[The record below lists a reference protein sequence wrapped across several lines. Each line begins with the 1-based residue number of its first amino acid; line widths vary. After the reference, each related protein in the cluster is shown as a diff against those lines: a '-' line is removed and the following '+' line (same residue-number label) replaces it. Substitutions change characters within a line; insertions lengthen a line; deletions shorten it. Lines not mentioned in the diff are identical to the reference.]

1 MENNE
6 LLQAISDMID
16 KKLEPIKEDI
26 QSLRNDNISI
36 KEDIQ
41 SLRNDNISI
50 KEDIQS
56 LRNEQ
61 AQMKSDLE
69 RQIKRTERSLK
80 AEIVESENLILDE
93 VSRVHNIL
101 NQHRADKSVHT
112 A

>member
-6 LLQAISDMID
+6 LLQAISNMID
-16 KKLEPIKEDI
+16 KKLEP
-26 QSLRNDNISI
+26 
-36 KEDIQ
+36 
-41 SLRNDNISI
+41 I

-101 NQHRADKSVHT
+101 NEHRENKSVHT

>member
-6 LLQAISDMID
+6 LLQAISDMMD

-26 QSLRNDNISI
+26 QSLRN
-36 KEDIQ
+36 
-41 SLRNDNISI
+41 
-50 KEDIQS
+50 
-56 LRNEQ
+56 EQ
-61 AQMKSDLE
+61 VQMKSDLE

-101 NQHRADKSVHT
+101 NEHRADKSVHT